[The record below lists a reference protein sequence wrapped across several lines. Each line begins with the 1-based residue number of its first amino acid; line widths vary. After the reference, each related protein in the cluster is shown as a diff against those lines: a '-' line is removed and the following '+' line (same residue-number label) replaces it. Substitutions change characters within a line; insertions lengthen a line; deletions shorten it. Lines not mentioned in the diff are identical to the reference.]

1 MFAANR
7 PTILLRPAT
16 FSRPILV
23 QISRFFFLD
32 SSRLDFL
39 GCLNVAIFL
48 VHGTLS
54 TPAESHHLDTEHW
67 MAVATVVLSR
77 MRSTV
82 LVSLLLCALLN
93 SIATVNAVQR
103 QRFRVSSTSRREDV
117 TVYTPDGYDAPE
129 NSERQYALILLL
141 HPLQDSRIVRMRYT
155 TTKSNTRD
163 LPTGEVRARVC
174 VCVCVPRTR

>member
-1 MFAANR
+1 M
-7 PTILLRPAT
+7 
-16 FSRPILV
+16 
-23 QISRFFFLD
+23 
-32 SSRLDFL
+32 
-39 GCLNVAIFL
+39 
-48 VHGTLS
+48 
-54 TPAESHHLDTEHW
+54 
-67 MAVATVVLSR
+67 
-77 MRSTV
+77 

-174 VCVCVPRTR
+174 VCVFHGRADSD